1 MVQHN
6 TNMEQELIALR
17 REFHRYPESG
27 WTEFRTTARI
37 IEELEKLG
45 LTVWYGE
52 QIHKK
57 EKMFGLPTPE
67 VLERCARRAAEE
79 GVRPELLKAMT
90 GGFTGC
96 VTVIEGTLPG
106 PVTGIRVD
114 IDCNDVE
121 ESADAERHRPVREWF
136 ASLHENCMH
145 ACGHDAHAAIGIGA
159 AKLLVAEREHLH
171 GKVILAF
178 QPAEEGLR
186 GAASLTE
193 AGVFDTCDR
202 FFGIHVGLM
211 DTPVGTVA
219 VSAQGFLASTK
230 LDVTFHGVA
239 AHAGMEPEK
248 GRNAL
253 AAAAKASLEM
263 LNIPAQFTELCRVNV
278 GTLRAGTG
286 RNVIPA
292 KAELQIE
299 TRGETTP
306 VNEAAKEAVQKICF
320 AAAEQYGCTCEVAF
334 AGTAGGATCD
344 PTLAEEAAKILRGV
358 EGVTEV
364 LPTVKLRVGEDVT
377 TIMNR
382 VQSLGGRAT
391 EIVLGMPLPHPHHNG
406 CFDAD
411 ERLLSL
417 GARCLAA
424 LARGTDSR

>member
-1 MVQHN
+1 
-6 TNMEQELIALR
+6 
-17 REFHRYPESG
+17 
-27 WTEFRTTARI
+27 
-37 IEELEKLG
+37 
-45 LTVWYGE
+45 
-52 QIHKK
+52 
-57 EKMFGLPTPE
+57 
-67 VLERCARRAAEE
+67 
-79 GVRPELLKAMT
+79 
-90 GGFTGC
+90 
-96 VTVIEGTLPG
+96 
-106 PVTGIRVD
+106 
-114 IDCNDVE
+114 
-121 ESADAERHRPVREWF
+121 
-136 ASLHENCMH
+136 MH
-145 ACGHDAHAAIGIGA
+145 ACGHDAHAAIGIGV
-159 AKLLVAEREHLH
+159 AKLLSAEKEHLR

-193 AGVFDTCDR
+193 TGVFDTCDR

-299 TRGETTP
+299 TRGESTL

-320 AAAEQYGCTCEVAF
+320 AAAEQYGCTCEIAF
-334 AGTAGGATCD
+334 AGAAGGGTCD
-344 PTLAEEAAKILRGV
+344 PSLAEEAAKILRGV

-382 VQSLGGRAT
+382 VQSLGGLAT
-391 EIVLGMPLPHPHHNG
+391 EIVLGMPLPYPHHSG
-406 CFDAD
+406 CFDVD